1 MTAQKLNGRGGFAFP
16 RLGRSLHPVQWVPG
30 ITSADATQA
39 TNNYLVA
46 IHQLRCG
53 LELKLLQ
60 QGHPRPEQEADR
72 MIRAAFT
79 APSRRGH

>member
-1 MTAQKLNGRGGFAFP
+1 MTAQKLNGHGGFAYP
-16 RLGRSLHPVQWVPG
+16 RLGRPLPPVQWSHG
-30 ITSADATQA
+30 ITSADVTQA
-39 TNNYLVA
+39 KTNYLVA

-53 LELKLLQ
+53 LELRLLQ

>member
-1 MTAQKLNGRGGFAFP
+1 MTAQKLNGHGGFAFP
-16 RLGRSLHPVQWVPG
+16 RLGRSLHMVQWVHG
-30 ITSADATQA
+30 TTSADVTQA
-39 TNNYLVA
+39 TSNYLVA

-60 QGHPRPEQEADR
+60 QGHPHPEQEADR